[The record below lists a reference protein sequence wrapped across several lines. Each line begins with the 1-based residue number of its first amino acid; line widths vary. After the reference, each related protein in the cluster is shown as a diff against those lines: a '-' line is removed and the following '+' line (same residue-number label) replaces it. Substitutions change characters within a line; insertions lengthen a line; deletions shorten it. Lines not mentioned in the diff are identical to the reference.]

1 MRLRN
6 PMKRFHPGYRAFIYA
21 SAVVLGLCTLLPFA
35 WMVVSSLVYK
45 RDLTAVPLR
54 FDQMHFSFDRYI
66 NVFTNPGD
74 ELAQSLL
81 YSIGNSLTVALI
93 VTLVALVTGALASY
107 AFARLRFWAKRPLL
121 YLVLFTYMVPPVVIV
136 IPLYVAINA
145 LGLLDQ
151 KVTLVILYLSLS
163 VPFVVWVMQSYFS
176 SIARSFEEAALMD
189 GCSRLQTLWH
199 VYLPMARPGLVA
211 TGILAFLLAWDEF
224 LFGLIF
230 TSTLAAKTIPVA
242 IAEFTGKNNAD
253 FGMIATGG
261 VLASI
266 PPLVIAI
273 VFQKQIVTGMTG
285 GGNKE

>member
-1 MRLRN
+1 MR
-6 PMKRFHPGYRAFIYA
+6 RFHPAYQAFIYA
-21 SAVVLGLCTLLPFA
+21 SAVILALVTLLPFA

-45 RDLTAVPLR
+45 RDLTAVPMRL
-54 FDQMHFSFDRYI
+54 DQMHFSLDRYV
-66 NVFTNPGD
+66 NVFTNPRD

-81 YSIGNSLTVALI
+81 YAMGNSLTVALV
-93 VTLVALVTGALASY
+93 VTAVSLATGALASY
-107 AFARLRFWAKRPLL
+107 AFARLRFLAKRPLL
-121 YLVLFTYMVPPVVIV
+121 YLVLFTYMVPPVVLV
-136 IPLYVAINA
+136 IPLYVAVNA

-151 KVTLVILYLSLS
+151 KVTLIILYLSMS
-163 VPFVVWVMQSYFS
+163 VPFVVWVMQSYFG
-176 SIARSFEEAALMD
+176 SIGRSFEEAALMD
-189 GCSRLQTLWH
+189 GCSRFQTLWH
-199 VYLPMARPGLVA
+199 IYLPMARPGLVA

-261 VLASI
+261 VLASL
-266 PPLVIAI
+266 PPLIIA
-273 VFQKQIVTGMTG
+273 VLFQKQIVTGMTG